1 MINEKNYET
10 YFMSYIDNELN
21 AAERAAVE
29 AFVLTEPEY
38 AEALGFF
45 EKTKLHAPNI
55 EMEDKIFLYRFPEM
69 QASLDS
75 DFKKS
80 LYRKEVPVRK
90 IIFTPNLMRASFAI
104 AAVLIL
110 FIGLQLFKSDTNISE
125 PNILEPNVLESNIV
139 ESALKVKTALAITN
153 NSSANSKQAE
163 NTILPN
169 VVNEAAINKKINNA
183 KITKAVSARNNQASF
198 EDQTIATNNMN
209 TNIVSRSESFSE
221 ANSENDSQSIVV
233 AKFNE
238 AQISTSSMETMAT
251 VEEKTMPILPTN
263 YKEIDTEEEDRT
275 INIGMLEIDPAAF
288 RGITR
293 KFSALLKRNKIE
305 KEK

>member
-1 MINEKNYET
+1 
-10 YFMSYIDNELN
+10 MSYIDNELN
-21 AAERAAVE
+21 AAEIAAVE
-29 AFVLTEPEY
+29 AFVLTEPKY
-38 AEALGFF
+38 AEELAFF

-69 QASLDS
+69 DAKLDP
-75 DFKKS
+75 DFKNS
-80 LYRKEVPVRK
+80 LYRKEAPVRK

-104 AAVLIL
+104 AAMLIL
-110 FIGLQLFKSDTNISE
+110 LIGLQLFKS
-125 PNILEPNVLESNIV
+125 ESKIV
-139 ESALKVKTALAITN
+139 ESALKDKTALSITN
-153 NSSANSKQAE
+153 NSSSNSKQIE
-163 NTILPN
+163 NIILPKG
-169 VVNEAAINKKINNA
+169 VNKVAISNKINNINITIA
-183 KITKAVSARNNQASF
+183 KSATSNQANI

-209 TNIVSRSESFSE
+209 TNIVSRSEGFSE
-221 ANSENDSQSIVV
+221 TNRENDSQNKLV

-238 AQISTSSMETMAT
+238 GQISSSSMETMASK
-251 VEEKTMPILPTN
+251 EEKTILPTN

-275 INIGMLEIDPAAF
+275 ISIGMLEIDAAAF

>member
-1 MINEKNYET
+1 MMINENNYET

-21 AAERAAVE
+21 AAERAAVD
-29 AFVLTEPEY
+29 AFVLTEPKY
-38 AEALGFF
+38 VAAMAVF
-45 EKTKLHAPNI
+45 EKAKLHAPNV

-69 QASLDS
+69 DAKLDA
-75 DFKKS
+75 DFKNS
-80 LYRKEVPVRK
+80 LYRKEAPVRK

-104 AAVLIL
+104 AAMLIL
-110 FIGLQLFKSDTNISE
+110 LIGLQLFKSDTNISE
-125 PNILEPNVLESNIV
+125 SNLLETPLV
-139 ESALKVKTALAITN
+139 ESALKDKTALSITN
-153 NSSANSKQAE
+153 NSSTNSKQIE

-169 VVNEAAINKKINNA
+169 VVNEAAFSKKINNA
-183 KITKAVSARNNQASF
+183 KITKAISARANQAGF

-221 ANSENDSQSIVV
+221 ANSENNSQSIVV

-238 AQISTSSMETMAT
+238 AQISSSSMGTMAT
-251 VEEKTMPILPTN
+251 EEEKIISVNPN
-263 YKEIDTEEEDRT
+263 AFKEIDTEQEDRT
-275 INIGMLEIDPAAF
+275 INIGMIEIDGATF

-293 KFSALLKRNKIE
+293 RVSALLKRNKID